1 MEDIKKIP
9 ALRFPEFSGEWEV
22 KKLEKCNLKVIDGD
36 RGKNYP
42 NGNDFSKNGY
52 CLFLNAKNVTKNG
65 FSFEEK
71 YFITKE
77 KDENL
82 SKGKLKRHDIILTTR
97 GTVGNISY
105 YNEKI
110 NFKHIRINSGMVL
123 IRNENETIKPEFLYK
138 QFNSPVLSKQIKKI
152 AFGSAQPQLTVKEIK
167 KFKISTAEP
176 NEQQK
181 ISDFLTKIDTKI
193 EQLTKK
199 KQLLE
204 SYKKGVMQ
212 KIFSQELRF
221 KDDEGEDY
229 PDWEEKR
236 LGEICNIKRGASP
249 RPIADSKWFDE
260 NSNIG
265 WVRISDVTKSK
276 KYLNKTTQ
284 YLSNEGVKKSRLIE
298 KGSLIMGICATIGK
312 PIYTNFTVCI
322 HDGFVVFDK
331 LSENKEFIYYYLDM
345 IKKTWY
351 KYGQPGI
358 QVNLNSN
365 IVSSE
370 KINLP
375 SIPEQTKI
383 ANFLTK
389 IDNKINLVEKQLT
402 DSKQYKKSLLQQM
415 FV

>member
-22 KKLEKCNLKVIDGD
+22 KKFGD
-36 RGKNYP
+36 TAT
-42 NGNDFSKNGY
+42 F
-52 CLFLNAKNVTKNG
+52 
-65 FSFEEK
+65 
-71 YFITKE
+71 
-77 KDENL
+77 
-82 SKGKLKRHDIILTTR
+82 SKGKGISKADIVEDGNLECIRYGELY
-97 GTVGNISY
+97 TVYG
-105 YNEKI
+105 
-110 NFKHIRINSGMVL
+110 
-123 IRNENETIKPEFLYK
+123 ETIKNVKSKTNLK
-138 QFNSPVLSKQIKKI
+138 KSGLVLSKSNDVIIPASGETQLDIATASCVLKDNIALGGDLNIIRTELNGVFLSYYLNNKKRHNI
-152 AFGSAQPQLTVKEIK
+152 ASLSQGVSVVHLYSSQLKLLELNI
-167 KFKISTAEP
+167 ALLP
-176 NEQQK
+176 EQQK

>member
-22 KKLEKCNLKVIDGD
+22 KKFGD
-36 RGKNYP
+36 TAT
-42 NGNDFSKNGY
+42 F
-52 CLFLNAKNVTKNG
+52 
-65 FSFEEK
+65 
-71 YFITKE
+71 
-77 KDENL
+77 
-82 SKGKLKRHDIILTTR
+82 SKGKGISKADIVEDGNLECIRYGELY
-97 GTVGNISY
+97 TVYG
-105 YNEKI
+105 
-110 NFKHIRINSGMVL
+110 
-123 IRNENETIKPEFLYK
+123 ETIKNVKSKTNLK
-138 QFNSPVLSKQIKKI
+138 KSGLVLSKSNDVIIPASGETQLDIATASCVLKDNIALGGDLNIIRTELNGVFLSYYLNNKKRHNI
-152 AFGSAQPQLTVKEIK
+152 ASLSQGVSVVHLYSSQLKLLELNI
-167 KFKISTAEP
+167 ALLP
-176 NEQQK
+176 EQQK

-199 KQLLE
+199 KQL
-204 SYKKGVMQ
+204 
-212 KIFSQELRF
+212 
-221 KDDEGEDY
+221 
-229 PDWEEKR
+229 

-298 KGSLIMGICATIGK
+298 KGSLIMSICATIGK